1 MDNTAQQHVLTPAIF
16 RATRAGASLGFKR
29 RTSAAE
35 TRYAMTETV
44 AAATAY
50 ANSARDPRVSDEAR
64 LLERLPLLIPVP
76 RAAELLGISRSAAYR
91 CAASGDLPTAHLGGR
106 VYIVTSRLK
115 RLLESS

>member
-1 MDNTAQQHVLTPAIF
+1 
-16 RATRAGASLGFKR
+16 
-29 RTSAAE
+29 
-35 TRYAMTETV
+35 MTETV

-50 ANSARDPRVSDEAR
+50 ANGARDPQVSDEAR